1 MRFTNRATKRRT
13 EAIKLQFKEIMC
25 MFKDRRANF
34 IIAIAC
40 NRDSGVEELF
50 KLYWLCGRDAADYFF
65 EKFGPP
71 VFCLEH
77 RQAEKKMVIDM
88 MQTVV
93 RGYTGQWP
101 GLSEAQICGL
111 DTLAETIITVSF
123 GVRLDEWQFELDPI
137 GGTTGLR
144 FKVSLDDHDR

>member
-1 MRFTNRATKRRT
+1 MENTIRDVWPMRFTNRATKRRT

-34 IIAIAC
+34 SIAIAC

-101 GLSEAQICGL
+101 GLSEAHKCAL
-111 DTLAETIITVSF
+111 DKLSETS
-123 GVRLDEWQFELDPI
+123 
-137 GGTTGLR
+137 
-144 FKVSLDDHDR
+144 S